1 MASSISIGKI
11 RYDIVSDTTKFNK
24 GMKVTGAQIKQ
35 VDKAFRDHSK
45 ASATTRYELD
55 RLRDTIM
62 KNGGATATMAQ
73 QEQVLIARLKEE
85 EALERRVAEAR
96 IKAGKAAAKSATEIA
111 REAKSVDKLEKEL
124 MDLEKQSKR
133 TFNAK
138 HGAIGGTVGG
148 SLMSVMGLGGVGG
161 AAGRL
166 GGTAAGGFLTP
177 ALGMGLAAGVA
188 GTAGAVKSVA
198 TWARLQREIVDFA
211 AIVGDERKAD
221 SLVSRFR
228 ALAKQTPLTT
238 SVIIR
243 NAKTLRAY
251 GVQLKDE
258 SDFLRRIGDIAGG
271 SAEKM
276 NSLTLAIAQVAASG
290 KLMGQERLQ
299 LINAGMGM
307 EAIAKRAGV
316 SMADFRKEM
325 EAGNIT
331 FEHVKGAIEDLTN
344 EGGLFANRMEKASK
358 TISGSWDRMF
368 AGFEEGFA
376 NLGESLSE
384 GGIIAS
390 GFRTIGEVGEAT
402 LTALGE
408 AFKALMG
415 VASETGEMIDKS
427 IFGRGEARI
436 EREAANYKRF
446 TDGARV
452 AAKRGNTFLAEQ
464 LEDLASWETRL
475 GAVFKFFGIGPD
487 SANYAAAN
495 EQLEMQKRFLD
506 IQKNYNPNALQKSKD
521 TDDAFEARLEQN
533 RRDFEEAKTNT
544 DKERKEL
551 AAWYQYLEDR
561 REFGEERAL
570 TLYEKKLSLI
580 DYEAQKE
587 EEIRKKKEEQLKI
600 EQQEKK
606 AEEERARKR
615 KADEKARKDAA
626 QRRREAERDA
636 VDQILKDDAKRR
648 KDAMRFRK
656 VMMGAEGGST
666 AGADYR
672 FLAQRQQH
680 AVQNKLDRERNKALK
695 DIDANLKNALNKNR
709 EAAEND
715 IKIIQMGN

>member
-55 RLRDTIM
+55 RLRDTIV

-211 AIVGDERKAD
+211 AIVGDTNKAG
-221 SLVSRFR
+221 SLVSSFR

-258 SDFLRRIGDIAGG
+258 ADFLRRIGDVAGG

-384 GGIIAS
+384 GGFIAS
-390 GFRTIGEVGEAT
+390 GMRTIGEIGEET
-402 LTALGE
+402 LTALGKGFE
-408 AFKALMG
+408 YLADA
-415 VASETGEMIDKS
+415 AGEVIDVFDRS
-427 IFGRGEARI
+427 LLGRGEGRI
-436 EREAANYKRF
+436 EREASNYERF
-446 TDGARV
+446 MRASKL
-452 AAKRGNTFLAEQ
+452 AAESGDTFLAEQ
-464 LEDLASWETRL
+464 LENMASWETRT
-475 GAVFKFFGIGPD
+475 GAFFKFFGIGPGKGAYD
-487 SANYAAAN
+487 AAFAQAAMVEHFN
-495 EQLEMQKRFLD
+495 KMSKGINTD
-506 IQKNYNPNALQKSKD
+506 AASDAKD
-521 TDDAFEARLEQN
+521 TDEAFEARLEES

-551 AAWYQYLEDR
+551 AAWYKYLEDR

-600 EQQEKK
+600 EQEEKK

-680 AVQNKLDRERNKALK
+680 AIQNKLDEERNKALR
-695 DIDANLKNALNKNR
+695 DIDANLKEALNKNR
-709 EAAEND
+709 EAANTD